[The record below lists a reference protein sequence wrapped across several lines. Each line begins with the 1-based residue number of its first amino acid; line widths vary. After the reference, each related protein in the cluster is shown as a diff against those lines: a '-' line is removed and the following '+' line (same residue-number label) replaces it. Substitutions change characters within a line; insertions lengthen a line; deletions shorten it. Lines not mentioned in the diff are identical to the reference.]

1 MQLTEGRQFMSRN
14 TDYMDSIV
22 RTFEELLNVIPRE
35 SSYLKF
41 VSRNADLQL
50 AASDVYKEY
59 MDLALRTVKTFGR
72 GRISKILL
80 PPSIWMNH

>member
-1 MQLTEGRQFMSRN
+1 MSRN

-35 SSYLKF
+35 SSYLEF
-41 VSRNADLQL
+41 VSGNADLQL

-59 MDLALRTVKTFGR
+59 MDLGLRTVKTFGR
-72 GRISKILL
+72 GKISKIII
-80 PPSIWMNH
+80 PSSTWKNH

>member
-1 MQLTEGRQFMSRN
+1 
-14 TDYMDSIV
+14 MDSIV

-35 SSYLKF
+35 SSYLEF

-50 AASDVYKEY
+50 AVSDVYKEY

-72 GRISKILL
+72 GRISKTLVL
-80 PPSIWMNH
+80 PSIWQNY